1 MRSDCLFCKISQ
13 GKIPSQ
19 RIHEDE
25 LTMAF
30 LGVDQLNPGH
40 TIVAIQA
47 HLETIVDLS
56 PDQAAAAFRAV
67 SRIARA
73 VDRAF
78 KPAGLMI
85 VQRSGT
91 VSGQTIPHFHV
102 HVLPRTANDGLSLS
116 WPRRNPPADELATL
130 AQQIRVADGGHQ

>member
-1 MRSDCLFCKISQ
+1 MRSDCLFCKISRGQ
-13 GKIPSQ
+13 IPSQ

-25 LTMAF
+25 LTVAF
-30 LGVDQLNPGH
+30 LGADQVTPGH
-40 TIVAIQA
+40 IIVAIKP

-67 SRIARA
+67 SRVARA

-78 KPAGLMI
+78 SPAGLMI
-85 VQRSGT
+85 VQRSGA
-91 VSGQTIPHFHV
+91 VSGQTIPHFHL
-102 HVLPRTANDGLSLS
+102 HVLPRTANDGVSLT

-130 AQQIRVADGGHQ
+130 AAQIRVADGGPQ